1 MIIMAQTSEIK
12 HHMNYEKILLTVVHW
27 MIHICLLSKNSNI
40 QKDSYFVRC
49 PFLFIHFTNS
59 MTLWINLKL
68 KMLSIISLLYKRNY
82 ATVRTICNTSNACKH
97 LNIGCTSLIHF
108 WIGTAGCMVNMQQ
121 FMKATSILVADSH
134 FMIEYAIQFLF
145 MNMATDHFNCP
156 IFLPPPH

>member
-1 MIIMAQTSEIK
+1 MAQTSEIK
-12 HHMNYEKILLTVVHW
+12 HHMNYAKILLTVVHW

-82 ATVRTICNTSNACKH
+82 VTVRIICNISNACKH

-134 FMIEYAIQFLF
+134 SMIGYAIQFLF